1 LHSSGHQTSDVITG
15 KKESQELPDVKKG
28 LERDLTAF
36 YSFPILKAVARTSP
50 RRWYFIV
57 LGL

>member
-28 LERDLTAF
+28 LERDLGAEIANNELCSSRPCKN
-36 YSFPILKAVARTSP
+36 YLQSSLMAS
-50 RRWYFIV
+50 
-57 LGL
+57 